1 MASGRFGI
9 YSAGAPAAH
18 DLAVGARF
26 SDMTEGVGASIPE
39 TLGVRR
45 GADAEGIEDCNDRS
59 HILALFQESPVLS
72 MRTGGC

>member
-1 MASGRFGI
+1 
-9 YSAGAPAAH
+9 
-18 DLAVGARF
+18 
-26 SDMTEGVGASIPE
+26 MTEGVGACIPE
-39 TLGVRR
+39 ALGVRR